1 MTAAPTDESTGIW
14 ATIRE
19 APVPVKALLVGVFVN
34 KLGWFLQVFLVLFL
48 TTSKGFSD
56 VQAGTALGIYGGG
69 SVIGLIIGGSLSD
82 KIGPRAA
89 VMISMFGM
97 AAFVLGIAYVPSYTA
112 ILITVALAGAV
123 GQFYRPAS
131 AALLTELT
139 PKNRQVMIFAVY
151 RLAMNLGTTAAPL
164 IGAALVAISWNL
176 LFIGEALA
184 ALAYAAVAI
193 VALPK
198 RAKTAADSP
207 ADSVSDGPAAAE
219 PGSGYLAV
227 LRDYKYVLFL
237 LCMFINAA
245 IYMQYLA
252 VLPLHMK
259 SEGLSTWWFSA
270 MVALNGFIV
279 ITCELL
285 VTKVV
290 QHWPARL
297 VAIAGFILLG
307 GGLAFYAL
315 PGGVAIFVIG
325 TLLWTL
331 AEIIA
336 GPTMFAYPGMAAKP
350 HLLGRYVGSAHAMFG
365 LGSALGPFLGVWI
378 WNNSGTQ
385 VWLWCGVAGA
395 VGVVCAYFGMSNA
408 AASDPVDEP
417 VVDTTPASEP
427 LPSESS

>member
-1 MTAAPTDESTGIW
+1 MTSSAEESTGIW

-19 APVPVKALLVGVFVN
+19 APAPVKALLVGVFVN

-48 TTSKGFSD
+48 TTSKGFTD

-82 KIGPRAA
+82 KVGPRAA

-112 ILITVALAGAV
+112 ILIVVALAGAV

-139 PKNRQVMIFAVY
+139 PKSRQVMTFALY
-151 RLAMNLGTTAAPL
+151 RLAMNVGTTAAPL

-193 VALPK
+193 IALPGRK
-198 RAKTAADSP
+198 PAEVTDTVAAD
-207 ADSVSDGPAAAE
+207 PAAVE
-219 PGSGYLAV
+219 PKGGYLAV

-237 LCMFINAA
+237 VCMFINAA

-270 MVALNGFIV
+270 VVALNGFIV

-290 QHWPARL
+290 QHWPARI
-297 VAIAGFILLG
+297 VAMIGFVLLG

-315 PGGVAIFVIG
+315 PGGIAIFVIG

-336 GPTMFAYPGMAAKP
+336 GPTMFAYPGMAAPPK
-350 HLLGRYVGSAHAMFG
+350 LLGRYVGSAHAMFG
-365 LGSALGPFLGVWI
+365 LGSALGPFLGVWV
-378 WNNSGTQ
+378 WNNAGTR
-385 VWLWCGVAGA
+385 VWVWCGVAGA
-395 VGVVCAYFGMSNA
+395 IGIVLAYLGMSGTA
-408 AASDPVDEP
+408 TEEP
-417 VVDTTPASEP
+417 ALDITPASEP
-427 LPSESS
+427 LPSESA

>member
-1 MTAAPTDESTGIW
+1 MTGNGIW
-14 ATIRE
+14 VTIRE
-19 APVPVKALLVGVFVN
+19 APVPVKALLAGVFVN

-48 TTSKGFSD
+48 TTSKGFTP
-56 VQAGTALGIYGGG
+56 VQAGTALGVYGGG
-69 SVIGLIIGGSLSD
+69 SVVGLIIGGSLSD
-82 KIGPRAA
+82 RIGPRAA

-97 AAFVLGIAYVPSYTA
+97 AGFVLAIAFVPSYAA
-112 ILITVALAGAV
+112 IVVVVALAGAV

-139 PKNRQVMIFAVY
+139 PQNRQVMIFAVY

-164 IGAALVAISWNL
+164 IGAALVSVSWNL
-176 LFIGEALA
+176 LFVGEALA

-193 VALPK
+193 VALP
-198 RAKTAADSP
+198 RRSTAPVQDVVTEVP
-207 ADSVSDGPAAAE
+207 AG
-219 PGSGYLAV
+219 GYLAV
-227 LRDYKYVLFL
+227 LRDFRFVLFL

-259 SEGLSTWWFSA
+259 ADGLSTWWYSA

-285 VTKVV
+285 MTRVT
-290 QHWPARL
+290 QNWAPR
-297 VAIAGFILLG
+297 IAAMTGFTLLG

-331 AEIIA
+331 AEIIG
-336 GPTMFAYPGMAAKP
+336 GPTMFAYPGMAAPKP
-350 HLLGRYVGSAHAMFG
+350 LLGRYVGAAHAMFG
-365 LGSALGPFLGVWI
+365 LGSALGPFLGVWL
-378 WNNSGTQ
+378 WNRSGTE
-385 VWLWCGVAGA
+385 VWVWCGLAGLLA
-395 VGVVCAYFGMSNA
+395 VVLAYFGM
-408 AASDPVDEP
+408 
-417 VVDTTPASEP
+417 TPASQHTTAPAVEP
-427 LPSESS
+427 AQST

>member
-1 MTAAPTDESTGIW
+1 MTETTEDTGIW
-14 ATIRE
+14 VTIRE
-19 APVPVKALLVGVFVN
+19 APVAVKALLIGNFVN

-56 VQAGTALGIYGGG
+56 VQAGTALGVYGGG
-69 SVIGLIIGGSLSD
+69 TVIGLIVGGSLSD

-89 VMISMFGM
+89 VLISMFGM
-97 AAFVLGIAYVPSYTA
+97 AGFVLAIAYVPSYTA
-112 ILITVALAGAV
+112 ILVVVALAGAV

-139 PKNRQVMIFAVY
+139 PKHRQVMIFAVY
-151 RLAMNLGTTAAPL
+151 RLTMNVGATAAPL
-164 IGAALVAISWNL
+164 VGAALVAVSWDL

-193 VALPK
+193 IALPK
-198 RAKTAADSP
+198 RRSTATEAAEEGEVQDAP
-207 ADSVSDGPAAAE
+207 ADRGN
-219 PGSGYLAV
+219 YLTV

-237 LCMFINAA
+237 VCMFINAA

-259 SEGLSTWWFSA
+259 ADGLSTWWFSA
-270 MVALNGFIV
+270 VVALNGFIV

-290 QHWPARL
+290 QHWPAKL
-297 VAIAGFILLG
+297 VVIAGFILLG

-315 PGGVAIFVIG
+315 PGGVAIFVVG

-336 GPTMFAYPGMAAKP
+336 GPTMFAYPGMAAPP

-365 LGSALGPFLGVWI
+365 LGSALGPFLGVWV

-385 VWLWCGVAGA
+385 VWLWCGLAGA
-395 VGVVCAYFGMSNA
+395 VGVVLAYFGMPGKPEA
-408 AASDPVDEP
+408 AEEP
-417 VVDTTPASEP
+417 PAAVDTVGVAEP